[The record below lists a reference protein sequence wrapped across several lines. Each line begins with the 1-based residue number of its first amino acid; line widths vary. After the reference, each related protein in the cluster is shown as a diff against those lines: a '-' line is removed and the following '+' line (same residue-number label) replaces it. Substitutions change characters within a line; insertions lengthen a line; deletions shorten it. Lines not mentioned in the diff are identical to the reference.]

1 MRDHVKRPAAIQAS
15 LRVLAAFTAAAF
27 LSGCSSSIDRFM
39 SWRGKNP
46 SDSDPVYTAALPK
59 SKLTRKSVGAPALED
74 DQIASSPIKAAPQ
87 KRNSYTY
94 ASTRKPAKLK
104 FNSDQNDVEPQV
116 AESTVTREQA
126 PEMQAR
132 SGKVRVEHGMTLF
145 GIAEANDISVRKL
158 ARANGL
164 RAPYR
169 IQVGQVIKLPGV
181 SNPQVPR
188 ATLASQKSQIE
199 DTPRIASASR
209 HSTGSHEVA
218 SGDTI
223 YSLARTYGVSPA
235 QIADANGLTMKSRLS
250 LGQSLK
256 IPGATA
262 SPIVAQNNN
271 DEIVDS
277 KPALVADAKSGVVD
291 PAPTKVSEVPEIP
304 KAVRLDGKQ
313 VAENTPGAI
322 ENPPVD
328 GGMTLRWPVRGK
340 VIGEFGKKPGGA
352 KNEGVNIAVPE
363 GTSVRAAEEG
373 VVAYAGN
380 ELKGYG
386 NLVLIRHQGGFVTAY
401 AHAKELFVKKGDQ
414 VKRGDVIAKA
424 GQTGAVDSPQLH
436 FEVRK
441 GATALDPLKFLV
453 NSTAAN

>member
-1 MRDHVKRPAAIQAS
+1 MRDHVTRPAAIKVS
-15 LRVLAAFTAAAF
+15 SRVLAAFTAAAL
-27 LSGCSSSIDRFM
+27 LSGCSGSMDRFM

-59 SKLTRKSVGAPALED
+59 TKLTRKSVGAAPIQND
-74 DQIASSPIKAAPQ
+74 DQIASAPIENTT
-87 KRNSYTY
+87 KRKSYNY
-94 ASTRKPAKLK
+94 ATNRKPAKLK
-104 FNSDQNDVEPQV
+104 LFNNENDTVETDVAERSVPQND
-116 AESTVTREQA
+116 A

-132 SGKVRVEHGMTLF
+132 SGKIRVEQGMTLF
-145 GIAEANDISVRKL
+145 GIADANDTSVRKL
-158 ARANGL
+158 ARANGI

-181 SNPQVPR
+181 DNPRVPR
-188 ATLASQKSQIE
+188 VTLASQKRQI
-199 DTPRIASASR
+199 DVDQSATVATR
-209 HSTGSHEVA
+209 TNTGTHDVS

-223 YSLARTYGVSPA
+223 YSISRAYGVSPQ
-235 QIADANGLTMKSRLS
+235 QIVAANGLTMKSKLS

-256 IPGATA
+256 IPGGST
-262 SPIVAQNNN
+262 PNVAQS
-271 DEIVDS
+271 DVEEIGT
-277 KPALVADAKSGVVD
+277 KPAVVADLKPDTSPDA
-291 PAPTKVSEVPEIP
+291 PAKVSEVPEIP
-304 KAVRLDGKQ
+304 QAGSDKGNQQ
-313 VAENTPGAI
+313 VAENTTPATPAG
-322 ENPPVD
+322 ES
-328 GGMTLRWPVRGK
+328 GMSLRWPVRGK

-386 NLVLIRHQGGFVTAY
+386 NLVLIRHEGGYVTAY
-401 AHAKELFVKKGDQ
+401 AHAKELFVKKGDS

-441 GATALDPLKFLV
+441 GATALDPLKFLAS
-453 NSTAAN
+453 STAAN

>member
-1 MRDHVKRPAAIQAS
+1 MRDHVIRPAAIKVS
-15 LRVLAAFTAAAF
+15 SRVLAAFTAAAL
-27 LSGCSSSIDRFM
+27 LSGCSGSMDRFM

-46 SDSDPVYTAALPK
+46 SDADPVYTAALPK
-59 SKLTRKSVGAPALED
+59 TKLTRKSVGAAPIQD
-74 DQIASSPIKAAPQ
+74 DQIASAPIENTS
-87 KRNSYTY
+87 KRKSYNY
-94 ASTRKPAKLK
+94 ATNRKPAKLK
-104 FNSDQNDVEPQV
+104 LFNNENDTVEPEV
-116 AESTVTREQA
+116 AQRSEPRIDV

-132 SGKVRVEHGMTLF
+132 SGKIRVEQGMTLF
-145 GIAEANDISVRKL
+145 GIADANDTSVRKL
-158 ARANGL
+158 ARANGI
-164 RAPYR
+164 RAPYH

-181 SNPQVPR
+181 DKPRVPR
-188 ATLASQKSQIE
+188 TTLASQKRQIDVE
-199 DTPRIASASR
+199 QNVATATRSN
-209 HSTGSHEVA
+209 TGSHDVS

-223 YSLARTYGVSPA
+223 YSISRTYGVSPQ
-235 QIADANGLTMKSRLS
+235 QIAAANGLTMKSKLS

-256 IPGATA
+256 IPGGSTPA
-262 SPIVAQNNN
+262 VAQNEVE
-271 DEIVDS
+271 EIGT
-277 KPALVADAKSGVVD
+277 KPVAVVD
-291 PAPTKVSEVPEIP
+291 LKPDTELDAPVKVSEVPGLP
-304 KAVRLDGKQ
+304 QADAGKSNQ
-313 VAENTPGAI
+313 QTADATPPATPAAEN
-322 ENPPVD
+322 
-328 GGMTLRWPVRGK
+328 GMALRWPVRGK

-386 NLVLIRHQGGFVTAY
+386 NLVLIRHEGGYVTAY
-401 AHAKELFVKKGDQ
+401 AHAKELFVKKGDA

-441 GATALDPLKFLV
+441 GATALDPLKFLG

>member
-1 MRDHVKRPAAIQAS
+1 MRDHVTRPAAIQAS

-27 LSGCSSSIDRFM
+27 LSGCSSSIDRFI

-46 SDSDPVYTAALPK
+46 SDADPVYTAALPK
-59 SKLTRKSVGAPALED
+59 SKLTRKSVGAPALD
-74 DQIASSPIKAAPQ
+74 DNQIASAPIGNTPL
-87 KRNSYTY
+87 KRKSYNY

-104 FNSDQNDVEPQV
+104 FSNGQSDIEPQV
-116 AESTVTREQA
+116 AESNVTHNPV

-132 SGKVRVEHGMTLF
+132 SGKIRVEQGMTLF
-145 GIAEANDISVRKL
+145 GIADANDTSVRKL

-181 SNPQVPR
+181 NNPQVPR
-188 ATLASQKSQIE
+188 VTLASQKRQIE
-199 DTPRIASASR
+199 DTSKVASAPR
-209 HSTGSHEVA
+209 VNTGTHEVT
-218 SGDTI
+218 SGDTL
-223 YSLARTYGVSPA
+223 YSLSRAYGVSPA
-235 QIADANGLTMKSRLS
+235 QIADANDLTMKSKLS

-256 IPGATA
+256 IPGG
-262 SPIVAQNNN
+262 SSQVVAERN
-271 DEIVDS
+271 DVEDIGN
-277 KPALVADAKSGVVD
+277 KPASVAEAKPTQIEEP
-291 PAPTKVSEVPEIP
+291 PASVGQVPEIP
-304 KAVRLDGKQ
+304 KPATLDGKQ
-313 VAENTPGAI
+313 MAEGTAQPI
-322 ENPPVD
+322 E

-386 NLVLIRHQGGFVTAY
+386 NLVLIRHQGGYVTAY
-401 AHAKELFVKKGDQ
+401 AHAKELFVKKGDP

-441 GATALDPLKFLV
+441 GATALDPLKFLG